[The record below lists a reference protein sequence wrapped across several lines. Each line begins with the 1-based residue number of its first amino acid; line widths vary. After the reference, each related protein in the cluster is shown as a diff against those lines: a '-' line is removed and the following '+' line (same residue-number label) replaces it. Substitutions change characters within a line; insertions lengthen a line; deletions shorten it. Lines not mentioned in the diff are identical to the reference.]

1 MLLPRRI
8 STRIISQM
16 PVPHRLAVWGMA
28 PGANIGDKAAVFEAT
43 HGTAPKYAGK
53 DMVNPHSVIL
63 SGVMMLEH
71 LGWDEA
77 ANMIV
82 KALGKTI
89 QKKTVTY
96 DLERQMKGAKLVKCS
111 EFADEIIKNMEG

>member
-1 MLLPRRI
+1 
-8 STRIISQM
+8 
-16 PVPHRLAVWGMA
+16 
-28 PGANIGDKAAVFEAT
+28 
-43 HGTAPKYAGK
+43 
-53 DMVNPHSVIL
+53 
-63 SGVMMLEH
+63 MMFEH

-82 KALGKTI
+82 KALGKAI

-111 EFADEIIKNMEG
+111 EFADEIIKNM

>member
-1 MLLPRRI
+1 
-8 STRIISQM
+8 M
-16 PVPHRLAVWGMA
+16 PYPWV
-28 PGANIGDKAAVFEAT
+28 NIGDKAAVFEAT

-53 DMVNPHSVIL
+53 DMVNLGSVIL
-63 SGVMMLEH
+63 SGVMMFEH

-82 KALGKTI
+82 KALGKAI

-111 EFADEIIKNMEG
+111 EFADEIIKNM